1 MKLSS
6 CKERDIERVD
16 QEVFILSWQGLTI
29 SINEVPL
36 RKEISSMLLFPKEEL
51 FVVEYDL
58 FEEIVFLCFLF
69 LFHDIIIDYII
80 L

>member
-1 MKLSS
+1 MSS

-16 QEVFILSWQGLTI
+16 KEVFILSWQGLTI